1 MREGFDGLW
10 NQLAYEVMIGV
21 TEWRLQH
28 LKAAPAANAA
38 LNQVLTGLG
47 AIGIGQVEYS

>member
-10 NQLAYEVMIGV
+10 NQLAYEVMSGLK
-21 TEWRLQH
+21 EWRLQH
-28 LKAAPAANAA
+28 LKATLVANAV

-47 AIGIGQVEYS
+47 AIGIGLVEYS